1 MDKDFLTANLKV
13 FFKKFFDTEISENDI
28 KYICQDM
35 EPHSVAVLMTEYIEH
50 IIGDSDPML
59 PHIEEFIVSMMNKK
73 IINKNYDIRRIQ
85 KVESRGYCEFLF

>member
-28 KYICQDM
+28 
-35 EPHSVAVLMTEYIEH
+35 EYVEH

-59 PHIEEFIVSMMNKK
+59 PHIEEFIGSMMNEKN
-73 IINKNYDIRRIQ
+73 INKNYDIRRI
-85 KVESRGYCEFLF
+85 

>member
-1 MDKDFLTANLKV
+1 MDKDFLIANLKV

-35 EPHSVAVLMTEYIEH
+35 EPHSVAVLMTKYVEH

-59 PHIEEFIVSMMNKK
+59 PHIEEFIGSMMNKK
-73 IINKNYDIRRIQ
+73 
-85 KVESRGYCEFLF
+85 L